1 MDHRVTEPSAASR
14 GLVPE
19 EGLEPSWPQG
29 PRDFESRASTNS
41 ATPAIPR
48 SHRRTGARKDSL
60 PTARGRSPPD
70 RVHDRKRAKSQIFG
84 CGCFP
89 PHNGGANRSAMHPTV
104 LGKSLPT
111 RRLRRCTPQFDA
123 ARLAPPAA
131 DKSLL
136 PSVLDPEGDVTRA
149 VIRTSHPAAGNG
161 EVPKANPGKWTKSP
175 NPKSASSQGLSE
187 CGIITGSRT
196 KNAIREASLSI
207 DAV

>member
-60 PTARGRSPPD
+60 PTARGESTPD

-123 ARLAPPAA
+123 ARLAPPAVDDPSSQA
-131 DKSLL
+131 SSTLKETSRGPSFVPLTRRRATARFRKPTPASGQSHQIPRVPVVRVV
-136 PSVLDPEGDVTRA
+136 PSVV
-149 VIRTSHPAAGNG
+149 
-161 EVPKANPGKWTKSP
+161 
-175 NPKSASSQGLSE
+175 SSLVRVLKMLS
-187 CGIITGSRT
+187 GR
-196 KNAIREASLSI
+196 RR
-207 DAV
+207 